1 MNALKLLPRR
11 IFAFVAR
18 DFRLFVSYRMQF
30 FMRIVSVLAV
40 VTTLFSIS
48 KIFSGF
54 TDPQY
59 SQWRDP
65 LASWLTGLA
74 VLNYFM
80 TGFSSLANSI
90 RQEQM
95 QGTLESVLLTPIN
108 LPTVIVASSAW
119 DFLETTFFSFLY
131 LFFGRVFFGVHYR
144 GSFFLAVVFLLLT
157 TVVLACLG
165 ILSASFAMVFKRG
178 DPFGIFLGA
187 GSALFSGVFFPTQLL
202 REYAGPK
209 LGNISLLLPATYGLD
224 GIRQVLIEGHGL
236 GEVTQPLFTLLCFL
250 VVLLPFSLWVFD
262 RAVHRFANVVE
273 PTPGIVFRKHPV
285 EIDTDAGTLA
295 GQAFI
300 HREHRLSGFF
310 RFIRFRQF
318 SRADGKHRLDRLAAL
333 EPVVL
338 AKPVEIPD
346 PRIIR
351 ALRVTAGYAQ
361 GVGQAIVADLAFGSL
376 QCQHDG
382 LAVLVAQCLRNIW
395 CLLELLR
402 VERDVKLMAVLRL
415 GQRALE

>member
-1 MNALKLLPRR
+1 MRQRMNSLTLLPRR

-18 DFRLFVSYRMQF
+18 DYHLFVSYRMQF
-30 FMRIVSVLAV
+30 FLRIISILAV
-40 VTTLFSIS
+40 VTTLFFIS

-54 TDPQY
+54 TDPQF

-108 LPTVIVASSAW
+108 LPTVIVSSSAW

-131 LFFGRVFFGVHYR
+131 LFFGRVFFGVQYR

-157 TVVLACLG
+157 TLVLACLG
-165 ILSASFAMVFKRG
+165 ILSASFAMVYKRG

-202 REYAGPK
+202 KTYAGPK
-209 LGNISLLLPATYGLD
+209 LGSISLIIPTTHGLQ

-236 GEVTQPLFTLLCFL
+236 EQVTQPLFVLLGFL
-250 VVLLPFSLWVFD
+250 VVLLPFSLWVSG
-262 RAVHRFANVVE
+262 RAVRRA
-273 PTPGIVFRKHPV
+273 K
-285 EIDTDAGTLA
+285 
-295 GQAFI
+295 
-300 HREHRLSGFF
+300 RE
-310 RFIRFRQF
+310 
-318 SRADGKHRLDRLAAL
+318 
-333 EPVVL
+333 
-338 AKPVEIPD
+338 
-346 PRIIR
+346 
-351 ALRVTAGYAQ
+351 
-361 GVGQAIVADLAFGSL
+361 GSL
-376 QCQHDG
+376 IQY
-382 LAVLVAQCLRNIW
+382 
-395 CLLELLR
+395 
-402 VERDVKLMAVLRL
+402 
-415 GQRALE
+415 